1 MENASRALL
10 MAGGILLGI
19 LILSLMVTLF
29 ASSSSLSKTY
39 DQSKQSETIQ
49 KFNTNFT
56 QYVGH
61 DLTIHQVLTIYNF
74 AKQNGFKD
82 DNNIEKDSGFT
93 LNNEQIKID
102 LKEANTKLTSSS
114 NFYKVEKIYRLEVVS
129 FNADTGYI
137 SKIKFIQPANNFKC
151 YKNDGSI
158 TYEVK

>member
-74 AKQNGFKD
+74 AKQNGFED
-82 DNNIEKDSGFT
+82 SENIVKTGSFNFNT
-93 LNNEQIKID
+93 SQIDID
-102 LKEANTKLTSSS
+102 LNDANTKLTASSDY
-114 NFYKVEKIYRLEVVS
+114 YKVEKIYNLTIE
-129 FNADTGYI
+129 FNQETGYV
-137 SKIKFIQPANNFKC
+137 SKIIFTQPVNKFKC
-151 YKNDGSI
+151 YKNDGSDPV
-158 TYEVK
+158 YES

>member
-39 DQSKQSETIQ
+39 DESKQSEAIQ

-61 DLTIHQVLTIYNF
+61 ELTIHQVVTICNF
-74 AKQNGFKD
+74 AYMNGVTTVVNGTTVTETMINDVNGYIKVDVEEYTPTHVAKYKLQIDSYSD
-82 DNNIEKDSGFT
+82 DG
-93 LNNEQIKID
+93 
-102 LKEANTKLTSSS
+102 
-114 NFYKVEKIYRLEVVS
+114 YVEKI
-129 FNADTGYI
+129 
-137 SKIKFIQPANNFKC
+137 Q
-151 YKNDGSI
+151 I
-158 TYEVK
+158 TDL